1 MYSKRKILAICLAA
15 IMAAPSASFAKSSK
29 SLTIEKDKKIE
40 QRKQV
45 NSKIK
50 EQKANISNTESEKKS
65 VTDEIAGLD
74 AKIQE
79 KSNKIASLEKEINK
93 LNQDIAA
100 NQKKLEEAQA
110 NLEANTKSLR
120 SRLREMYK
128 RGNVNYIEVL
138 LNSKDIEELLRNN
151 EIISSIAKAD
161 RELIEYIKTQI
172 DTIKKTEE
180 RLKVD
185 REKVTVT
192 KAEVESERQSYQEA
206 VNAKNEY
213 MKVLEKNID
222 AYKIEFEKAQSDW
235 QNLDLEILKLQKE
248 IEVQKKREEEAK
260 KRAERASANRTNRV
274 NSNISV
280 ASRPRD
286 GQAYTWPVPGHY
298 SISSPFGYRTHPIL
312 GYSKFHSGVDIP
324 APSGTPIVAAKS
336 GTVILSRLMSGYG
349 NVIMIDHGDTVTV
362 YAHCSALNKSVGDSV
377 SAGDVVAFVGS
388 TGLSTGPHLHFEVRV
403 NGSPVNPL
411 GYI

>member
-1 MYSKRKILAICLAA
+1 MYSKRKIFAICLAA

-65 VTDEIAGLD
+65 VTDEIASLD

-192 KAEVESERQSYQEA
+192 KAEVESERQGYQDA

-411 GYI
+411 GYV

>member
-29 SLTIEKDKKIE
+29 SLTIEKDEKIE

-110 NLEANTKSLR
+110 NLEANTESLR

-192 KAEVESERQSYQEA
+192 KAEVESERQGYQDA

-411 GYI
+411 GYV

>member
-1 MYSKRKILAICLAA
+1 MYSKRKIFAICLAA

-65 VTDEIAGLD
+65 VTDEIASLD

-192 KAEVESERQSYQEA
+192 KAEVESERQGYQDA

-260 KRAERASANRTNRV
+260 KRAEMASANRTNRV

-411 GYI
+411 GYV

>member
-65 VTDEIAGLD
+65 VTDEIASLD

-79 KSNKIASLEKEINK
+79 KSNKISYLEKEINK

-180 RLKVD
+180 KLKVD

-192 KAEVESERQSYQEA
+192 KAAVESERQGYQDA

-235 QNLDLEILKLQKE
+235 ENLDLEILKLQKE

-411 GYI
+411 GYV

>member
-50 EQKANISNTESEKKS
+50 EQKTNISNTESEKKS
-65 VTDEIAGLD
+65 VTDEIASLD

-192 KAEVESERQSYQEA
+192 KAEVESERQGYQDA

-222 AYKIEFEKAQSDW
+222 AYKVEFEKAQSDW

-411 GYI
+411 GYV

>member
-192 KAEVESERQSYQEA
+192 KAEVESERQGYQDA

-286 GQAYTWPVPGHY
+286 GQTYTWPVPGHY

-312 GYSKFHSGVDIP
+312 GYSKFHSGIDIP

-377 SAGDVVAFVGS
+377 SAGDVVAFIGT

-411 GYI
+411 GYV

>member
-65 VTDEIAGLD
+65 VTDEIASLD

-192 KAEVESERQSYQEA
+192 KAAVESERQGYQDA

-235 QNLDLEILKLQKE
+235 ENLDLEILKLQKE

-411 GYI
+411 GYV

>member
-192 KAEVESERQSYQEA
+192 KAEVESERQSYQDA

-411 GYI
+411 GYV

>member
-50 EQKANISNTESEKKS
+50 EQKTNISNTESEKKS
-65 VTDEIAGLD
+65 VTDEIASLD

-180 RLKVD
+180 KLKVD

-192 KAEVESERQSYQEA
+192 KAAVESERQGYQDA

-235 QNLDLEILKLQKE
+235 ENLDLEILKLQKE

-312 GYSKFHSGVDIP
+312 GYSKFHSGIDIP

-377 SAGDVVAFVGS
+377 SAGDVVAFIGT

-411 GYI
+411 GYV

>member
-65 VTDEIAGLD
+65 VTDEIASLD

-79 KSNKIASLEKEINK
+79 KSNKISSLEKEINK

-192 KAEVESERQSYQEA
+192 KAEVESERQGYQDA

-286 GQAYTWPVPGHY
+286 GQAYIWPVPGHY

-411 GYI
+411 GYV

>member
-1 MYSKRKILAICLAA
+1 MYSKKKILAICLAA
-15 IMAAPSASFAKSSK
+15 IMAAPSVSFAKSSK

-65 VTDEIAGLD
+65 VTDEIASLD

-192 KAEVESERQSYQEA
+192 KAAVESERQGYQDA

-235 QNLDLEILKLQKE
+235 ENLDLEILKLQKE

-286 GQAYTWPVPGHY
+286 GQAYTWPLPGHY
-298 SISSPFGYRTHPIL
+298 SISSPFGYRQHPIL
-312 GYSKFHSGVDIP
+312 GYSKFHSGIDIP

-411 GYI
+411 GYV